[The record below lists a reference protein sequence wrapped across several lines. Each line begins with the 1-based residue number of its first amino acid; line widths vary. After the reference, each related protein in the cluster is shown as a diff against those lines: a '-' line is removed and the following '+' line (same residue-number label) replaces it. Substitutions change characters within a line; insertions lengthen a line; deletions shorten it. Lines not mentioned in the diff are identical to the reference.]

1 MMSVA
6 EGIKDYG
13 LKMRESAR
21 HSLEFL
27 RDVRKELNNVSWPSR
42 SELTGTTMVV
52 IVAVFF
58 FGFFLYVVDLI
69 VHSGMQYIFRVSP

>member
-1 MMSVA
+1 MAVA
-6 EGIKDYG
+6 EGVKDFSERAQE
-13 LKMRESAR
+13 KIR
-21 HSLEFL
+21 HGVDFL

-42 SELTGTTMVV
+42 RELTGTTVVV

-69 VHSGMQYIFRVSP
+69 VNSGMAYIFRSSH